1 MGVENGEPCIHAATL
16 NKLVVQLTTS
26 ATPGTLSNLYALAPC
41 MQPKSNTSHFNA
53 DVRYMKAFLMTY
65 LSFTNPKTLLLKLME
80 RYHVPPSSHSPA
92 EIKRIQLRVCNVLK
106 NWVVQYFDDFDH
118 ELIQT
123 VVTFVDEHLDRDGH
137 DSITKILRNAIVKRV
152 GDLAISDIYIS
163 IYLYVFFHLL
173 TLLNTPDHRN

>member
-1 MGVENGEPCIHAATL
+1 
-16 NKLVVQLTTS
+16 
-26 ATPGTLSNLYALAPC
+26 
-41 MQPKSNTSHFNA
+41 
-53 DVRYMKAFLMTY
+53 MKAFLMTY

-152 GDLAISDIYIS
+152 GSLAISDIYVS
-163 IYLYVFFHLL
+163 VFFFSPVNFIKHTRPQELKPEAAEGATQYGLIASSHLHL
-173 TLLNTPDHRN
+173 R